1 MPKVALTAEQRLAAR
16 YDKRARL
23 LGDNLAVFK
32 IRQHLT
38 NREISRTLGIRDETI
53 SRIINGDR
61 TVRLP
66 IEVLWRIEDMAR
78 TVEEKV

>member
-1 MPKVALTAEQRLAAR
+1 MNTGHERCLTAR

-23 LGDNLAVFK
+23 LGDRLAVFK
-32 IRQHLT
+32 ARQHLT
-38 NREISRTLGIRDETI
+38 NREIGRTLGIRDETI

-78 TVEEKV
+78 TVEEKI

>member
-1 MPKVALTAEQRLAAR
+1 MPRTYLTAEQRLSAR

-23 LGDNLAVFK
+23 LGDKLAVFK

-38 NREISRTLGIRDETI
+38 NREISRTLGIRDEAI

>member
-1 MPKVALTAEQRLAAR
+1 MPRVYLTAEQRLSAR

-38 NREISRTLGIRDETI
+38 NREISRTLGIRDEAI

>member
-1 MPKVALTAEQRLAAR
+1 MPRVYLTAEQRETAR
-16 YDKRARL
+16 YDARAQRIAE
-23 LGDNLAVFK
+23 GLAVFK
-32 IRQHLT
+32 VRQHLR
-38 NREISRTLGIRDETI
+38 NRDIGRTLGIRDETI

>member
-1 MPKVALTAEQRLAAR
+1 MPRTYLTAEQRLSAR

-23 LGDNLAVFK
+23 LGDKLAVFK
-32 IRQHLT
+32 ARQHLT
-38 NREISRTLGIRDETI
+38 NREIGRTLGIRDETI

-78 TVEEKV
+78 TVEEKI

>member
-1 MPKVALTAEQRLAAR
+1 MIVTPEQRLSAR

-23 LGDNLAVFK
+23 LGDRLAVFK
-32 IRQHLT
+32 ARQHLT
-38 NREISRTLGIRDETI
+38 NREIGRTLGIRDETI

-78 TVEEKV
+78 TVEEKI

>member
-1 MPKVALTAEQRLAAR
+1 MPRTYLTAEQRLSAR

-23 LGDNLAVFK
+23 LGDKLAVFK
-32 IRQHLT
+32 VRQHLT
-38 NREISRTLGIRDETI
+38 NREIGRTLGIRDETI